1 MFEAL
6 KTAISNLVED
16 AGPGNR
22 LENKDGR
29 LAAAALLIRA
39 ATVNSE
45 MSAARRETLHAVLK
59 SGFGLDDLATAQLID
74 DASAAEGSAID
85 LYHFTRQLNDSLDD
99 EGRRR
104 IVKMMWEIVYADGN
118 VNEFED
124 NIIWRVADLLGVST
138 RQRVELRQQTAT
150 DRAAVPSIGIAEAA
164 QPSRR

>member
-16 AGPGNR
+16 AGPR
-22 LENKDGR
+22 HQLENKDGR
-29 LAAAALLIRA
+29 LAAAALLIRV
-39 ATVNSE
+39 ATVNGE
-45 MSAARRETLHAVLK
+45 MSATRRETLHAVLK
-59 SGFGLDDLATAQLID
+59 SGFGLDDPTTAQLIE

-85 LYHFTRQLNDSLDD
+85 LYHFTRQLNDVLDD

-104 IVKMMWEIVYADGN
+104 IVEMMWKIVYADGS

-124 NIIWRVADLLGVST
+124 NIIWRVADLLGVSS
-138 RQRVELRQQTAT
+138 RQRVELRRQIAT
-150 DRAAVPSIGIAEAA
+150 DRAAAPSVGIAEAV

>member
-6 KTAISNLVED
+6 KTAISHLVED

-29 LAAAALLIRA
+29 LAAAVLLIRV

-45 MSAARRETLHAVLK
+45 MSAARLETLHAVLK
-59 SGFGLDDLATAQLID
+59 SGFGLDDPATARLID
-74 DASAAEGSAID
+74 DASVAEGSAID
-85 LYHFTRQLNDSLDD
+85 LYHFTRQLNDALDD

-104 IVKMMWEIVYADGN
+104 IVKMMWEIVYADGSA
-118 VNEFED
+118 NEFED

-138 RQRVELRQQTAT
+138 RQRVELRRQIAT
-150 DRAAVPSIGIAEAA
+150 DRAAVPSVGIAEAA